1 MFDLKSNMDLDIKQE
16 KWSVIDSDPDHKI
29 LITWIHGRNEDSA
42 SPEYR
47 FDASDAPTKMQN
59 P

>member
-1 MFDLKSNMDLDIKQE
+1 MIE
-16 KWSVIDSDPDHKI
+16 VIDSDPDHKI
-29 LITWIHGRNEDSA
+29 LIKWIHERNEDSA
-42 SPEYR
+42 VPEYR